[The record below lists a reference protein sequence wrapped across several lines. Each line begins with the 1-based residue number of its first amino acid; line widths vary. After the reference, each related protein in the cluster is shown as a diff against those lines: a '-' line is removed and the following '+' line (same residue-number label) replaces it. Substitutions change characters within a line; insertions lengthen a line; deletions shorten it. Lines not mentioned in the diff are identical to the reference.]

1 METSDGFDI
10 KLSQPMA
17 SGGQE
22 IQARVH
28 LARDN
33 LVTKEEICKITVIIK
48 NASFK
53 YQFQMMMVDQITRRS
68 GGLTGL
74 SALSSNI
81 LLKTKKKWFASFLC
95 IGGAK

>member
-1 METSDGFDI
+1 
-10 KLSQPMA
+10 
-17 SGGQE
+17 
-22 IQARVH
+22 
-28 LARDN
+28 
-33 LVTKEEICKITVIIK
+33 
-48 NASFK
+48 
-53 YQFQMMMVDQITRRS
+53 MMIVDQITRRS